1 MTVFLDDVDQ
11 APQQFELDGRP
22 PRSSLRRCTNASP
35 FFEVQPFIASPSRHK
50 RLMAGIGS
58 GALQEDRAAR

>member
-1 MTVFLDDVDQ
+1 
-11 APQQFELDGRP
+11 
-22 PRSSLRRCTNASP
+22 LRRCTNASP